1 MKKVLFLGSKPIG
14 HYCLLLLIEKQ
25 AELGIELVG
34 ALSNDN
40 SRFDPTKSISKLCE
54 LNQVPFIE
62 DLDQILD
69 MDVDIM
75 ISVQYHLILKK
86 PHIDVAKEIAVNLH
100 MAPLPEY
107 RGCNQFS
114 FALFNQ
120 SKVFGT
126 TLHRLEEGI
135 DSGPIMFERRFD
147 IEANDDVSSLYQK
160 TFEESKLLFAESIS
174 DLVKGAYQLKPQ
186 SEYFEEREHNLYYR
200 KDIQKLKQIDLNESA
215 DTIIRAVNSSSMPG
229 FEPPFALIDGK
240 KYYIIPEKHYSN
252 GK

>member
-14 HYCLLLLIEKQ
+14 HYCLSLLIEKQ
-25 AELGIELVG
+25 PELGIELVG

-40 SRFDPTKSISKLCE
+40 NRFDTTKSISKLCE

-62 DLDQILD
+62 DLDKILD

-86 PHIDVAKEIAVNLH
+86 HHIDVAKEIAVNLH

-114 FALFNQ
+114 FALLNR

-135 DSGPIMFERRFD
+135 DSGPIVFERRFD
-147 IEANDDVSSLYQK
+147 IESNDDVSSLYQK
-160 TFEESKLLFAESIS
+160 TFEESKLLFEESIS
-174 DLVKGAYQLKPQ
+174 DLVRGAYQLKPQ

-215 DTIIRAVNSSSMPG
+215 DTIIRIVDSTSMQG
-229 FEPPFALIDGK
+229 FEPPFALVNGK
-240 KYYIIPEKHYSN
+240 KYYIIPEKYYTS

>member
-14 HYCLLLLIEKQ
+14 HYCLSQLIARRE
-25 AELGIELVG
+25 ELGIELVG
-34 ALSNDN
+34 VLSNDN

-54 LNQVPFIE
+54 INQVPLIE
-62 DLDQILD
+62 ELDQILG

-86 PHIDVAKEIAVNLH
+86 CHIEVAKEIAVNLH

-120 SKVFGT
+120 SKLFGT
-126 TLHRLEEGI
+126 TLHRLDEGI

-147 IEANDDVSSLYQK
+147 IESDDDVSSLYQK
-160 TFEESKLLFAESIS
+160 TFEESKLLFAESITN
-174 DLVKGAYQLKPQ
+174 LIEGNYPLKPQ
-186 SEYFEEREHNLYYR
+186 SEYYKEREHNLYYR

-215 DTIIRAVNSSSMPG
+215 DTIIRAVDATSMQG

-240 KYYIIPEKHYSN
+240 KYYIIPEKHYTN